1 MNDIDK
7 NEVKIDKEQI
17 KKNNLEFAKSFSNQS
32 VNYLK
37 KLYGAST
44 SRSITSDQV
53 KQYTERPYSNTDNL
67 QAAMNYIMHSN
78 GMINEF
84 IYYKA
89 DMLMLDHWLL
99 CVDMSKYKDYEK
111 YDKAYGKATQELRKY
126 NIKFNIAWMIR
137 RLIRDGELY
146 IYKQADNEG
155 ITFLPI
161 PNKYCQIS
169 SAKGAV
175 QNYSFN
181 IDAMND
187 DLIEAFPNDIQ
198 DIYEKKKNGSLK
210 QDKNYKDG
218 FYPLDKTKAYA
229 FSLEYLMPKSVPYYT
244 SLLTTLFR
252 LTESEDIDSDNAEVD
267 NFKLIQMIIPTDKNS
282 GEILADQDEAVNY
295 FYDTKQ
301 ELPRRIGFVGL
312 PYELKAITLG
322 DVSNKDLDYSNKLR
336 ESAYDSAG
344 ISTEMFNSERS
355 NTQAVIYSQITD
367 SILGFELLKQF
378 KSFLNEDF
386 KHNSALKNFEVCF
399 LETTRYNYLE
409 VQSKM
414 MANVTTYNSKLQMLA
429 SQQLEPY
436 QAYNIIKQEE
446 LMDLNNKLLP
456 MVTSHTMTG
465 DETSTDVGGRPAIAE
480 TDPNKATTT
489 QN

>member
-1 MNDIDK
+1 M
-7 NEVKIDKEQI
+7 EKIDTNEI
-17 KKNNLEFAKSFSNQS
+17 KQRNLEFAKSYNKQI
-32 VNYLK
+32 VNYLD
-37 KLYGAST
+37 KLYMNST
-44 SRSITSDQV
+44 TRSITSDNV
-53 KQYTERPYSNTDNL
+53 RSYTENPYKNADKL
-67 QAAMNYIMHSN
+67 QSAMNYIMHSN

-84 IYYKA
+84 LIYKA
-89 DMLMLDHWLL
+89 NMLMLDHFLL
-99 CVDMSKYKDYEK
+99 CLDMSKYKTYDK
-111 YDKAYGKATQELRKY
+111 YDKAYSNAVQELRKY
-126 NIKFNIAWMIR
+126 NIKFNIGWMMK

-146 IYKQADNEG
+146 IYKQQDDEG

-161 PNKYCQIS
+161 PSKYCQIS
-169 SAKGAV
+169 SGRGAV
-175 QNYSFN
+175 QSYSF
-181 IDAMND
+181 DVDSMTS
-187 DLIEAFPNDIQ
+187 DLIGAFPEDIQ
-198 DIYEKKKNGSLK
+198 KLYEKKQSGQLK
-210 QDKNYKDG
+210 GDENYVDG

-229 FSLEYLMPKSVPYYT
+229 FSLEYLMPKNVPYYT

-267 NFKLIQMIIPTDKNS
+267 NFRLIQMLIPTDKTT
-282 GEILADQDEAVNY
+282 GEILADGEEASNY

-312 PYELKAITLG
+312 PYELKSITLG
-322 DVSNKDLDYSNKLR
+322 DVSSKDIDYSNKLR
-336 ESAYDSAG
+336 DSAYDSAG

-367 SILGFELLKQF
+367 SILAFELLKQF
-378 KSFLNEDF
+378 KAFFNEDF
-386 KHNSALKNFEVCF
+386 KTSAKLKNFEVCF

-436 QAYNIIKQEE
+436 QAYNLLKQEE
-446 LMDLNNKLLP
+446 MMKLNDTLLP
-456 MVTSHTMTG
+456 LVTSHTMTG
-465 DETSTDVGGRPAIAE
+465 DESSESGRPAISE

>member
-1 MNDIDK
+1 MNDIEK
-7 NEVKIDKEQI
+7 NEIKIDKEQI
-17 KKNNLEFAKSFSNQS
+17 KKNNLEFAQS
-32 VNYLK
+32 YNKQVVDYLD
-37 KLYGAST
+37 KLYGSVT
-44 SRSITSDQV
+44 TRNITSEQV
-53 KQYTERPYSNTDNL
+53 KKYTERPYDNADNL
-67 QAAMNYIMHSN
+67 QSAMNYIMHSN

-84 IYYKA
+84 LIYKA
-89 DMLMLDHWLL
+89 NMLMLDHWLL

-111 YDKAYGKATQELRKY
+111 YDKAYSKAVQELRKY
-126 NIKFNIAWMIR
+126 NIKFNVGWMLKK
-137 RLIRDGELY
+137 LIRDGELY
-146 IYKQADNEG
+146 IYKQEDKDG

-169 SAKGAV
+169 SGKGAV

-198 DIYEKKKNGSLK
+198 KIYKKKKSESLK
-210 QDKNYKDG
+210 KDKNYKDG

-229 FSLEYLMPKSVPYYT
+229 FSLEYLMPKNVPYYT

-252 LTESEDIDSDNAEVD
+252 LTESEDMDSDNAEVD
-267 NFKLIQMIIPTDKNS
+267 NFKLIQMIIPTDKNT
-282 GEILADQDEAVNY
+282 GEVLADGDEATNY

-312 PYELKAITLG
+312 PYELKSISLG
-322 DVSNKDLDYSNKLR
+322 DVSSKDIDYSNKLR
-336 ESAYDSAG
+336 DSAYDSAG

-378 KSFLNEDF
+378 KAFLNEDF

-409 VQSKM
+409 VQSKL

-436 QAYNIIKQEE
+436 QAYNAIKQEE

-465 DETSTDVGGRPAIAE
+465 DKTNDDVGGRPAIAE